1 MIGTRV
7 LIDRCTVL
15 MKWRP
20 GDWMKWAFTEFQG
33 RYHKSKNQNLE
44 WINCGFFKI
53 SLIHEFTCT
62 TPRTWFGHIYMFF
75 WTKYKIKVNPQF
87 SCYYHFSKRE
97 FIDHLMYLFS
107 FSSADSQVKEL
118 KKEFMKGKGVPN
130 LVSGF
135 SFRICFVIQWNAE
148 AWRCFKRVDVLIRH
162 DQNWIITCIN
172 NL

>member
-1 MIGTRV
+1 MYSYGTNETCV
-7 LIDRCTVL
+7 YKAEIVNVIIWEDGFCGNCFWDMFKVTLSWKNKWNDWHSGFDRCTVL

-33 RYHKSKNQNLE
+33 MYHKSKNQNLE

-87 SCYYHFSKRE
+87 SCYYHFS
-97 FIDHLMYLFS
+97 
-107 FSSADSQVKEL
+107 
-118 KKEFMKGKGVPN
+118 
-130 LVSGF
+130 
-135 SFRICFVIQWNAE
+135 
-148 AWRCFKRVDVLIRH
+148 
-162 DQNWIITCIN
+162 
-172 NL
+172 

>member
-1 MIGTRV
+1 MIGTGV

-44 WINCGFFKI
+44 WIICGFFKI

-62 TPRTWFGHIYMFF
+62 SPRTWFGYIGFLDE
-75 WTKYKIKVNPQF
+75 VQN
-87 SCYYHFSKRE
+87 E
-97 FIDHLMYLFS
+97 IDSTIFLLLSFLKERIHWPCNVFS

-135 SFRICFVIQWNAE
+135 SFRICFVIHWNAE
-148 AWRCFKRVDVLIRH
+148 AWSYFKRFDVLIKH
-162 DQNWIITCIN
+162 DQNWIITCFN

>member
-33 RYHKSKNQNLE
+33 MYHKSKNQNLE

-87 SCYYHFSKRE
+87 SCYYHFS
-97 FIDHLMYLFS
+97 FIDHVMYLFS

-135 SFRICFVIQWNAE
+135 SFRICFVI
-148 AWRCFKRVDVLIRH
+148 
-162 DQNWIITCIN
+162 
-172 NL
+172 